1 MIFSPEK
8 LKTIKHHRDT
18 LEMVYL
24 CVRKYRQTGN
34 RKYLETAKE
43 FGALSLNIK
52 DFLNED
58 DFSVLDE
65 GRTLVDTLSGS
76 QK

>member
-8 LKTIKHHRDT
+8 LKTIRHHRDT

-43 FGALSLNIK
+43 FGTLSQDIR
-52 DFLNED
+52 DFLETA
-58 DFSVLDE
+58 DFTPTEIERVVGKDMQM
-65 GRTLVDTLSGS
+65 TLG
-76 QK
+76 